1 MSAKMSTT
9 SYCYALIYAGAS
21 GREWVRPIRYTNAL
35 ESQPRVKYKVTEI
48 TNVTIYTTQADV
60 KCV

>member
-21 GREWVRPIRYTNAL
+21 EREWVRPIH
-35 ESQPRVKYKVTEI
+35 ECSRVPTKGKI
-48 TNVTIYTTQADV
+48 
-60 KCV
+60 